1 MGGILTM
8 LLVAGGC
15 APPPL
20 SAGDGSGATG
30 EVVVFA
36 AASLTDAFQ
45 ELGRDLQLAHP
56 GLLVTFNFGA
66 SSQLRTQLEQGARAD
81 VFASAD
87 ERQMAAAVD
96 AGVLRGP
103 ARTLARNELT
113 IIVPMANPGQVR
125 SLRDLE
131 RPGLR
136 LVTAD
141 PVVPIGAYTRELLA
155 RASAEPD
162 YGSDF
167 QERVER
173 NVVSREANV
182 RQVVAK
188 IQLGEADAAVVYSSD
203 LTPAV
208 REQVAAVP
216 VPAMLNVQTAY
227 PIAEA
232 MGANPAAGA
241 AFVSYALSPAGQA
254 VLRRWG
260 FLAGVE

>member
-1 MGGILTM
+1 MLAV
-8 LLVAGGC
+8 LLVASGCTPAPGPADGG
-15 APPPL
+15 
-20 SAGDGSGATG
+20 SRVSG

-45 ELGRDLQLAHP
+45 ELGRDLQVAHP
-56 GLLVTFNFGA
+56 GLRVTFNFGA

-81 VFASAD
+81 IFASAD
-87 ERQMAAAVD
+87 ERQIDMAAR
-96 AGVLRGP
+96 AGALRGP
-103 ARTLARNELT
+103 ARPLARNELT
-113 IIVPMANPGQVR
+113 IIVPVANPGAVR
-125 SLRDLE
+125 SPRDLD

-141 PVVPIGAYTRELLA
+141 PGVPIGAYTRELLA
-155 RASAEPD
+155 RASADPA

-188 IQLGEADAAVVYSSD
+188 VQLGEADAAVVYTSD
-203 LTPAV
+203 VTPAV
-208 REQVAAVP
+208 RDQVVAVP
-216 VPAMLNVQTAY
+216 VPDALNVQTTY

-232 MGANPAAGA
+232 VGANPTAGA
-241 AFVSYALSPAGQA
+241 AFVSYALSLEGQTI
-254 VLRRWG
+254 LRHWG
-260 FLAGVE
+260 FRAGTE